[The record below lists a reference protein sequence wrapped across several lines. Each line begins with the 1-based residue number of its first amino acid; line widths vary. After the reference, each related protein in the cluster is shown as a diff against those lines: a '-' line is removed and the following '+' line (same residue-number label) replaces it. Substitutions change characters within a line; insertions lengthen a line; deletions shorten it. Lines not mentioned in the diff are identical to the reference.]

1 MATDVS
7 TALPEVI
14 LAPGCTLTV
23 DSGNAAAII
32 TKLNVYGFSPVTR
45 EPIVID
51 LVPPI
56 LAYEPRGTTEAP
68 ALTP

>member
-32 TKLNVYGFSPVTR
+32 TKLNVYGFSPV
-45 EPIVID
+45 PLPPLD
-51 LVPPI
+51 LNPPV
-56 LAYEPRGTTEAP
+56 ASFGGTEAP
-68 ALTP
+68 GLSP